1 MIIIAV
7 LVLLG
12 CFSTLQWRKY
22 LALYC
27 HSDNERNLLRLRVNV
42 YWSTIESL
50 RVTIKEREATIDL
63 LKSQL
68 EDDWLENHREDWDD
82 VDSSG
87 IHSNYDEDEGLGNRD
102 LPLLSPDD
110 LDDRSEVGVYRIG
123 DR

>member
-1 MIIIAV
+1 ME
-7 LVLLG
+7 
-12 CFSTLQWRKY
+12 F
-22 LALYC
+22 
-27 HSDNERNLLRLRVNV
+27 RLNV
-42 YWSTIESL
+42 YWSTIEDQ
-50 RVTIKEREATIDL
+50 RVIIEEKEATIDL

-68 EDDWLENHREDWDD
+68 EDCLNWEDWDD

-102 LPLLSPDD
+102 LPLLIPDD